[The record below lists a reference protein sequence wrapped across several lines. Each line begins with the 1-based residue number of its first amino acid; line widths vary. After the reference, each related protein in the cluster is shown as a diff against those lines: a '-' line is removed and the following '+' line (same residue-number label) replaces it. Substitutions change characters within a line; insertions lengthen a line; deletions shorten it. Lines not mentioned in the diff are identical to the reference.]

1 MNNNIIKT
9 VVKKIIIPFSVD
21 ELEQQHN
28 FINYLVNE
36 GFCTAKIFNLYEN
49 CGSYYEVQEYIENV
63 DKNYDIDDLI
73 KTIANFHKLS
83 KKYTKPYYKKNYY
96 KMKFKCR
103 GVTLYKILL
112 NFSDKYFNFPMNN
125 YKKNQ
130 GLIIDKICKK
140 EVEFIINNYI
150 KIYDFFIK
158 NYYNDSCIIHNDIT
172 SNNVIFNENGIY
184 LIDFDLSIIG
194 TEYVDF
200 IDAIIKRYNSIH
212 DIVQNYEDFKKDF
225 IKYINIYNKINN
237 YVKLEIEGSI
247 SMLVL
252 KLTAVHLYLL
262 LNKQNIDRFLENNHN
277 IFILIKKV
285 INDLGIGDGLYE
297 FYN

>member
-1 MNNNIIKT
+1 MS
-9 VVKKIIIPFSVD
+9 FLD
-21 ELEQQHN
+21 H
-28 FINYLVNE
+28 
-36 GFCTAKIFNLYEN
+36 
-49 CGSYYEVQEYIENV
+49 
-63 DKNYDIDDLI
+63 
-73 KTIANFHKLS
+73 
-83 KKYTKPYYKKNYY
+83 
-96 KMKFKCR
+96 
-103 GVTLYKILL
+103 
-112 NFSDKYFNFPMNN
+112 
-125 YKKNQ
+125 
-130 GLIIDKICKK
+130 
-140 EVEFIINNYI
+140 
-150 KIYDFFIK
+150 
-158 NYYNDSCIIHNDIT
+158 
-172 SNNVIFNENGIY
+172 NNVIFNENGIY